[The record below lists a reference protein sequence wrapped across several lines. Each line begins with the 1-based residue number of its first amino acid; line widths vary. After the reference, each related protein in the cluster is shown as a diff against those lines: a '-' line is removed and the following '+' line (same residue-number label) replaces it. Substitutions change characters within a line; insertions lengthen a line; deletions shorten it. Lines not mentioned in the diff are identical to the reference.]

1 MDEFFA
7 FSTIQTNFPGF
18 ASVFIAIVKCWPG
31 FKSKRCS
38 LFDSFRIV
46 GLGFLVYPSN
56 LIINIRIVMTPS
68 KKAPLAIA
76 LSSAFSIYSGTVLAD
91 HGSLGFGVGTAS
103 PIITQPGVTLPSNMW
118 ATGIITQFTS
128 FNGASDQKLLDLKNN
143 AVDDAHGDVHS
154 VNTLLIP
161 SVFAAYGVS
170 DDLTLGI
177 RVPYVLRSG
186 VRSPNADGDAV
197 DKLGDPSGFGDVSVF
212 SQYRFWHSADNLN
225 HASLTV
231 GLKTPTGATNVRTNL
246 GDAFETHHQPG
257 SGSWNPS
264 AGLSFTRVM
273 GTFSFDTS
281 VLYTVATKGAQ
292 GTDLGDNFGYNFAL
306 SYAFGAPAR
315 NAFFAASNNAPWTAV
330 MELNGEWQGYQ
341 KTAGL
346 KDPNSGGHTMFI
358 SPGIRYSGGKNW
370 NTALSFGAPILKDF
384 NGYQTPPDYRITY
397 RFVVAF

>member
-1 MDEFFA
+1 VK
-7 FSTIQTNFPGF
+7 TNQG
-18 ASVFIAIVKCWPG
+18 
-31 FKSKRCS
+31 
-38 LFDSFRIV
+38 
-46 GLGFLVYPSN
+46 N
-56 LIINIRIVMTPS
+56 
-68 KKAPLAIA
+68 
-76 LSSAFSIYSGTVLAD
+76 
-91 HGSLGFGVGTAS
+91 
-103 PIITQPGVTLPSNMW
+103 
-118 ATGIITQFTS
+118 
-128 FNGASDQKLLDLKNN
+128 
-143 AVDDAHGDVHS
+143 
-154 VNTLLIP
+154 
-161 SVFAAYGVS
+161 
-170 DDLTLGI
+170 
-177 RVPYVLRSG
+177 
-186 VRSPNADGDAV
+186 
-197 DKLGDPSGFGDVSVF
+197 
-212 SQYRFWHSADNLN
+212 
-225 HASLTV
+225 
-231 GLKTPTGATNVRTNL
+231 
-246 GDAFETHHQPG
+246 AFETHHQPG